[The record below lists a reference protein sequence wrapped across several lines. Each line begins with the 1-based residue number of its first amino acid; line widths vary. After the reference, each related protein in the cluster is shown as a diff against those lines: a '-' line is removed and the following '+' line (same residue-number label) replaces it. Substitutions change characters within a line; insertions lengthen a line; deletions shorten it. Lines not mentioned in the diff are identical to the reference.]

1 MSRACQ
7 RWKLVLVTS
16 DLTQTQM
23 TGIAVFLDFCSKFF
37 PQDMDPTSGIF
48 LGAAGRDG
56 RLEAFLEPTM
66 PHRHRVSPR
75 PLDRLQLGG
84 EPAGVVRTGEIVA
97 RLDRHRRAKDGC
109 RPQHRLPVG
118 SGIAA
123 LQGVTSD
130 LPVCCRATG
139 EPPTEKLKVL
149 LEPKQQAPETYKAH
163 LPVPVPMQR
172 HARRLRGPPT
182 AEIQDLAA
190 MPPAAQLVH
199 PNFLE
204 SLKEPKPRVSH
215 QPQGLLFP
223 CFKSTRRANPAEY
236 RMDFVG
242 VLPS

>member
-1 MSRACQ
+1 M
-7 RWKLVLVTS
+7 
-16 DLTQTQM
+16 
-23 TGIAVFLDFCSKFF
+23 FLDFCSKFF

-139 EPPTEKLKVL
+139 EPPNEKLKVL

-172 HARRLRGPPT
+172 QARRLRGPPT

-242 VLPS
+242 VLPSWILKCSRRYSKAVFWLTGPL